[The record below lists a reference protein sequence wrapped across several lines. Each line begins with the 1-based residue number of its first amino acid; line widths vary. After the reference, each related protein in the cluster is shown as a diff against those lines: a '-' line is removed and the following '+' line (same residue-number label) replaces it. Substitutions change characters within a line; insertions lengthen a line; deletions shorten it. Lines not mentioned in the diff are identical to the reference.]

1 MIHHLMEKAKIDNV
15 NTVAKIGD
23 TIEDMKEGKNAGCG
37 LVIGVLSGEHNTKA
51 LQKHGANIVIDN
63 IMDLDK
69 EQLTC
74 DFFL

>member
-1 MIHHLMEKAKIDNV
+1 MEKANISDVRN
-15 NTVAKIGD
+15 VAKIGD

-37 LVIGVLSGEHNTKA
+37 LVIGVLSGEHNTVQ
-51 LQKHGANIVIDN
+51 LQKHGANIVINN
-63 IMDLDK
+63 IMELDK